1 MGIKTKRTATNPES
15 EGWTMVSIV
24 QVEARLLFVLEIPHS
39 ATMQQGKPTDSQ
51 PDRELVIVIAV
62 VKC

>member
-1 MGIKTKRTATNPES
+1 
-15 EGWTMVSIV
+15 MVSIV
-24 QVEARLLFVLEIPHS
+24 QVEARLLLVLEIPHS
-39 ATMQQGKPTDSQ
+39 AAMQQGKPTDSQ